1 MWMLAGGLLLFFAI
15 HLIPTRPAL
24 RAQLVGSVGRGPY
37 LALFGLT
44 ALAALALIVLGYGQ
58 MQGLGR
64 GNPQVWIPPTW
75 TRHLTMLLMLPA
87 LILLVA
93 ALLPNRIR
101 TAVGHPML
109 AALALWAVAH
119 LVANGDL
126 ASVLLF
132 GSFLAFAVYDL
143 VSARQRGALGPL
155 GAAGGGPAQDA
166 IAVAGGLALYA
177 LLLFGGHGWLTGVPL
192 MP

>member
-1 MWMLAGGLLLFFAI
+1 MWMLVGGLLLFFAM
-15 HLIPTRPAL
+15 HLIPARPAL
-24 RAQLVGSVGRGPY
+24 RARLVGGIGRGPY
-37 LALFGLT
+37 LALFGVLS
-44 ALAALALIVLGYGQ
+44 LASLVLIVLGYGQ

-64 GNPQVWIPPTW
+64 GNPQVWIPPAW

-93 ALLPNRIR
+93 AFLPNRIR

-109 AALALWAVAH
+109 TAVGLWALAH
-119 LVANGDL
+119 LVVNGDL

-132 GSFLAFAVYDL
+132 GSFLAFTVYDFFS
-143 VSARQRGALGPL
+143 VRRRGAAGPL
-155 GAAGGGPAQDA
+155 GTARGGLVQDA

-177 LLLFGGHGWLTGVPL
+177 LLLGGHAWLTGVPI

>member
-1 MWMLAGGLLLFFAI
+1 MWMLIGGLLLFFGV
-15 HLIPTRPAL
+15 HLIPTRPAV
-24 RAQLVGSVGRGPY
+24 RARLVGSIGRGPY
-37 LALFGLT
+37 LAFFGLLS
-44 ALAALALIVLGYGQ
+44 LAALALIVLGYGQ

-64 GNPQVWIPPTW
+64 GNPQVWIPPAW
-75 TRHLTMLLMLPA
+75 TRHLAMLLMLPA

-93 ALLPNRIR
+93 AFLPNRIR

-109 AALALWAVAH
+109 AAVTLWALAH
-119 LVANGDL
+119 LLANGDL

-132 GSFLAFAVYDL
+132 GSFLAFAVYDFFS
-143 VSARQRGALGPL
+143 VRQRGAAGPL
-155 GAAGGGPAQDA
+155 GAARGGSAQNA

-177 LLLFGGHGWLTGVPL
+177 LLLLGGHAWLTGVPL

>member
-1 MWMLAGGLLLFFAI
+1 MWMLIGGLLLFFAV

-24 RAQLVGSVGRGPY
+24 RAQLVGSIGRGPY
-37 LALFGLT
+37 LGLFGVLS
-44 ALAALALIVLGYGQ
+44 LASLALIVLGYGQ

-64 GNPQVWIPPTW
+64 GNPQIWIPPAW

-93 ALLPNRIR
+93 AFLPSRIR

-109 AALALWAVAH
+109 TAVALWALAH
-119 LVANGDL
+119 LVVNGDL

-132 GSFLAFAVYDL
+132 GSFLAFAGYDFF
-143 VSARQRGALGPL
+143 SARQRGAPGPL
-155 GAAGGGPAQDA
+155 GAARGGPVQDA

-177 LLLFGGHGWLTGVPL
+177 LLLFGGHAWLTGVPL